1 MAIKKSRRRHMYDRL
16 VNSGFTRGEAVVF
29 SRVQI
34 DAPYLH
40 LMVKERRDFIQ
51 DAKAQGL
58 TDKDIRQKIA
68 GIYKDND
75 WVKYDILGR
84 VRPDYWSYLRDVID
98 RGKNRGLE
106 YESPAITKTLRRR
119 SKRVVNRESFQR
131 AKQKAKEKDDQKYPT
146 GGHYKRG
153 R

>member
-1 MAIKKSRRRHMYDRL
+1 MAIKKSRRSHRYNRL
-16 VNSGFTRGEAVVF
+16 VNSGFTKGEATRF

-34 DAPYLH
+34 DAPYMRR
-40 LMVKERRDFIQ
+40 MVKERRDFIQ

-58 TDKDIRQKIA
+58 TDKDIRLKIA
-68 GIYKDND
+68 GIYKEND

-84 VRPDYWSYLRDVID
+84 GRPDYWAYLRDAIQKS
-98 RGKNRGLE
+98 KNRGEE
-106 YESPAITKTLRRR
+106 YESPAMQKVKKRRGNR
-119 SKRVVNRESFQR
+119 IVNRENAR
-131 AKQKAKEKDDQKYPT
+131 IAREKADQKYPT